1 MELQL
6 AMDLF
11 SLEDTVAMA
20 QRLQADADIIEIGTP
35 LLMREGIRAIRIMQ
49 ESCPKCRILADCKI
63 MDAGGLEAEMAF
75 SAGADIVTVC
85 GAASDATIEA
95 ALGAA
100 RQAGKQIL
108 VDLIAVKDLETR
120 AAWADQAGADYIQ
133 VHTAFDGRSGGSPLA
148 ELLRIQPVVTRGKL
162 AAAGGIGLS
171 SMEQLAAAR
180 PSLIVLGSKLFGAPD
195 PVEELKKIRAAAGGE
210 A

>member
-11 SLEDTVAMA
+11 SLEDAVAMA

-85 GAASDATIEA
+85 EA

>member
-11 SLEDTVAMA
+11 SLEDAVAMA

-120 AAWADQAGADYIQ
+120 AAWPIRQARIIFRYTRLSTAGAEDRRWRSFCGSSRSSRAESLPPQ
-133 VHTAFDGRSGGSPLA
+133 AESGFPAWSSSRRHGR
-148 ELLRIQPVVTRGKL
+148 R
-162 AAAGGIGLS
+162 
-171 SMEQLAAAR
+171 
-180 PSLIVLGSKLFGAPD
+180 
-195 PVEELKKIRAAAGGE
+195 
-210 A
+210 